1 MTIES
6 DRSKDGTSLNQG
18 DVEERIVPL
27 CDPPIL
33 FSLPSLNKNS
43 QHDGSDVAEGE
54 KVKTDLLQN
63 HLPTEGLDSL
73 AQKTNKVV
81 HSTESNLRWGVE
93 NVSGQSRPAS
103 EPVELS
109 HTGPVSDSA
118 TEHAKRSE
126 ITSLSEA
133 NDLEARNTESSTI
146 KVSSSDRADASASP
160 SKKEGPTKLPLTDS
174 VPAGR
179 TWMEQVGS
187 HGIVIGLLLS
197 VIAAAL
203 LTGRDRDQSSSEQV
217 DLLSFDRNDLQLP
230 LPEVFEIDLGQPES
244 GLAANKKPSNL
255 QEELEQN
262 PDRDLF
268 STNLNTHE
276 SPSSY
281 AVESMQPRSGKDAVV
296 EKIAVS
302 SLTADENQTGESLAE
317 NDSLPSLEQ
326 LAGGSGDLTQD
337 THIHH
342 MSSEKPKETTTPKA
356 IDNWLMFLPAMES
369 IATGTD
375 NPPTSIK

>member
-43 QHDGSDVAEGE
+43 QHDGFDVAEGE
-54 KVKTDLLQN
+54 KVKTDPLQN
-63 HLPTEGLDSL
+63 HLPMEGLNSL

-81 HSTESNLRWGVE
+81 NSTESNLRWGVE
-93 NVSGQSRPAS
+93 SVSGQSRPTS
-103 EPVELS
+103 EPVELN

-118 TEHAKRSE
+118 TEHVKRPE

-133 NDLEARNTESSTI
+133 NDAEARNTESSTI
-146 KVSSSDRADASASP
+146 KVSSSDRADASP
-160 SKKEGPTKLPLTDS
+160 SKHEDPTKLPLTDS

-230 LPEVFEIDLGQPES
+230 LPEVFEIDLGQPEG
-244 GLAANKKPSNL
+244 GLAANKDPSNP
-255 QEELEQN
+255 QEELEQH

-268 STNLNTHE
+268 SINSKTPDN
-276 SPSSY
+276 PSSN
-281 AVESMQPRSGKDAVV
+281 AVESMQPRSGKDAEV
-296 EKIAVS
+296 EEIAVA
-302 SLTADENQTGESLAE
+302 SLTADENQTGESQAE
-317 NDSLPSLEQ
+317 NDPLPSLEQ

-337 THIHH
+337 THIHRV
-342 MSSEKPKETTTPKA
+342 SSEKPKETTTPKA

>member
-33 FSLPSLNKNS
+33 FSLPSLNSNS

-54 KVKTDLLQN
+54 KVKTDPLQK

-73 AQKTNKVV
+73 TQKTNKIVN
-81 HSTESNLRWGVE
+81 STESNLRWGVE
-93 NVSGQSRPAS
+93 TVPGQCRPAS
-103 EPVELS
+103 EPVELN

-118 TEHAKRSE
+118 TERAKRSE

-133 NDLEARNTESSTI
+133 NHAEGRNTDSSTI
-146 KVSSSDRADASASP
+146 KVSSLDSADASP
-160 SKKEGPTKLPLTDS
+160 SKHEGPTKLPLTDS

-203 LTGRDRDQSSSEQV
+203 LTGRDREQSSSEQV

-230 LPEVFEIDLGQPES
+230 LPEVFEIDLGQSES
-244 GLAANKKPSNL
+244 GLATNKKPANP
-255 QEELEQN
+255 QEELEQH

-268 STNLNTHE
+268 STNLNMHE
-276 SPSSY
+276 NPSTN
-281 AVESMQPRSGKDAVV
+281 AVGSMQPRSGKDAEV
-296 EKIAVS
+296 EEVAVS
-302 SLTADENQTGESLAE
+302 SLTADENQTGDSQAE
-317 NDSLPSLEQ
+317 KDPLPSLEQ

-342 MSSEKPKETTTPKA
+342 VSSEKPKETTTPKA

-375 NPPTSIK
+375 NPSTSIK